1 MDERILESVRPQE
14 LMNELCEERG
24 IPHLDL
30 LPIFRERSAE
40 DLYREK
46 DSHLNTRG
54 NRLSGDRILEFLRA
68 ETVLG
73 SE

>member
-1 MDERILESVRPQE
+1 MQT
-14 LMNELCEERG
+14 LCEERG

-30 LPIFRERSAE
+30 LPIFRERPE
-40 DLYREK
+40 EELYLEK
-46 DSHLNTRG
+46 DPHLNADG
-54 NRLSGDRILEFLRA
+54 NRLSGERIFEFLLA